1 MNIAM
6 PFQKQCGA
14 CGLTKSMEL
23 DFNRVDNDPRFR
35 KRIWK
40 NCEELL
46 ARKFKRPVMTN
57 GSSELLE

>member
-1 MNIAM
+1 M

-35 KRIWK
+35 KRICK

-46 ARKFKRPVMTN
+46 ARKFKRPVMTMAVQN
-57 GSSELLE
+57 Y